1 MEAGRSFDNVA
12 AVYDAQRSGYPQKL
26 FEDLSAIAILRKGD
40 RVLEVGCGSG
50 QATTGLVAQ
59 GFDIIAIDPGPS
71 LVDLARQKFAR
82 SPRIQF
88 AVASF
93 EEWILGDQQFDLVA
107 AAQSWHWVRPEI
119 GFAKAAKALLP
130 AGHLAI
136 FGHRPA
142 WSAEL
147 IERLEPVYRRL
158 APEIW
163 GPLPEDWYLPSGPIS
178 GQFVA
183 SGRFESAVHR
193 SYAWRRKYSSTGFAA
208 YLGTRSDH
216 IRLTR
221 ERRDELLTEVEANLP
236 EEVDAAWVTNLYI
249 AAVRRP

>member
-1 MEAGRSFDNVA
+1 MRVGASDNRTCRPRVRHYRNRPWTIACRS
-12 AVYDAQRSGYPQKL
+12 RTP
-26 FEDLSAIAILRKGD
+26 
-40 RVLEVGCGSG
+40 
-50 QATTGLVAQ
+50 
-59 GFDIIAIDPGPS
+59 
-71 LVDLARQKFAR
+71 KFAR

-193 SYAWRRKYSSTGFAA
+193 SYAWRRKYSPSGFAA

-216 IRLTR
+216 FRLTR